1 MVIWEAAS
9 ALAPAAGWRPLRI
22 RLAEDNLINQGL
34 STGLPG
40 KHRHAVKRK
49 RCLEAGMEEELN
61 RADLL
66 DRVEGDFGL
75 LKEVVDVF
83 RDTYPGM
90 LVELKQAVDRRDA
103 AALTRT
109 AHTLKGMV
117 ANFGARAAFAAA
129 LRLET
134 LGRAQDLTQ
143 VDEAYATLVAAVDRL
158 DLALTRLLVEGGGP

>member
-1 MVIWEAAS
+1 M
-9 ALAPAAGWRPLRI
+9 
-22 RLAEDNLINQGL
+22 D
-34 STGLPG
+34 
-40 KHRHAVKRK
+40 
-49 RCLEAGMEEELN
+49 EELN

-117 ANFGARAAFAAA
+117 ANFDAGAAFAAA

-134 LGRAQDLTQ
+134 LGRAQDLGP
-143 VDEAYATLVAAVDRL
+143 VEEAYATLAAAVERL
-158 DLALTRLLVEGGGP
+158 DRALTRLLVEGGGP